1 MTDLVVPAPLKA
13 LLDYDFVDPNL
24 YLQAVT
30 HSSYA
35 NEHPPEV
42 SNETLALLGDAVFG
56 LVVAH
61 VLWKRD
67 ADLGVGGLTRRRAE
81 IVSGKTL
88 ARIGEKIGIGDCV
101 RLGRGEEQ
109 TGGRAK
115 ESILAEAVEALV
127 GALYLDGGLAAA
139 ERLVFRMMELAES
152 ES

>member
-1 MTDLVVPAPLKA
+1 MAALGVPERLRA
-13 LLDYDFVDPNL
+13 LLDYDFLNPTL

-35 NEHPPEV
+35 NEHPPES

-61 VLWKRD
+61 ALWKRN

-88 ARIGEKIGIGDCV
+88 ARIGEKIGIGDCL

-127 GALYLDGGLAAA
+127 GALYLDGGLAVA
-139 ERLVFRMMELAES
+139 ERLVLRMMELVES